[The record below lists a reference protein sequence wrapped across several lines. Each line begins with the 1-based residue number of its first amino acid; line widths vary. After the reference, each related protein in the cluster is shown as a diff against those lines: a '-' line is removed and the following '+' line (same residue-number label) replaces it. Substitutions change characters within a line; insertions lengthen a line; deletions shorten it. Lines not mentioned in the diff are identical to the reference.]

1 MNEEKTTADR
11 QIATSRVIDAP
22 RARIF
27 EAFTDPK
34 RLVNWWGPKGFTNT
48 FHEINVKPGGA
59 WKFVMHGPDGGNYD
73 NESVFV
79 EVVKPERMVIRHLS
93 APHFV
98 LSITLAEQAGKTKL
112 TWSMLFDTVED
123 CDKVKR
129 IVVEANE
136 QNLDRLEAELARM
149 T

>member
-1 MNEEKTTADR
+1 MNEEQTTADR

-27 EAFTDPK
+27 EACTDPK
-34 RLVNWWGPKGFTNT
+34 HLVNWWGPKGFTNT
-48 FHEINVKPGGA
+48 FYEINVKPGGA
-59 WKFVMHGPDGGNYD
+59 WKFVMHGPDGGNYE

-79 EVVKPERMVIRHLS
+79 EVVKLERMVIRHLS